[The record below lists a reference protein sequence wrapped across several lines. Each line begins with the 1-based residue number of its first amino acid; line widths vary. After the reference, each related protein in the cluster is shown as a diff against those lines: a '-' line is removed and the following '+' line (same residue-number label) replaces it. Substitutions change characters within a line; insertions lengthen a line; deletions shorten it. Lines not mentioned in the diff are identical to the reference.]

1 MDSSTEHPAERAAG
15 YSTRSAT
22 STLTRPTETAA
33 IDRTSRLQSLTGLRF
48 FAAFTV
54 FGFHAWQQNLFA
66 SPVAQTGI
74 AAVFRYGGLVGVGF
88 FFVLSGFVLT
98 WSMRA
103 TDTPTAFWRRR
114 LFKIFPNHLVTFVV
128 AFLLLTA
135 AQVTIT
141 GQQAVLNALLL
152 QAWSP
157 QLLIATS
164 VNSVSWSLSCELLFY
179 LWFPWWMAYIER
191 IRPERLW
198 AWASVV
204 FGAILLVPLV
214 ALALPDQPAIPGQ
227 TMSAWQLWFIYIL
240 PPVRML
246 DFVFGILLA
255 RIVLTGRPLPLGV
268 GGATALTV
276 GLYALTPVFPW
287 GWRFTAVMVLPLGLL
302 IASVAKADASGRR
315 MWLAHPVM
323 VWFGEVSF
331 AFYLWH
337 WLVLIFGAG
346 LLGGRSYDTPTA
358 LAVVAL
364 LFAITLLLSWLLFR
378 FVERPIMRRFATAR
392 PRSRT
397 AQ

>member
-1 MDSSTEHPAERAAG
+1 MDSSTEHPAERADGHSA
-15 YSTRSAT
+15 RSAT
-22 STLTRPTETAA
+22 STLTRPTVTPG
-33 IDRTSRLQSLTGLRF
+33 IDRNSQLHALTGLRF
-48 FAAFTV
+48 LAAFMV

-66 SPVAQTGI
+66 SPVAQGTF
-74 AAVFRYGGLVGVGF
+74 AAVFRYGGLIGVGF

-135 AQVTIT
+135 AQITIT

-179 LWFPWWMAYIER
+179 LWFPWWMVYIER

-397 AQ
+397 VQ